1 MDSVIFLILRRMR
14 LPLLVISVVY
24 AVATLGLTLIPGLDD
39 EGNLWYMNFFHAF
52 YFVTF
57 MGTTIGFGEIPYP
70 FSDAQRMWALIFI
83 YITVATW
90 IYTIGA
96 ILHLLQDET
105 LKRAITAH
113 QFKSNIKKMR
123 EPFYL
128 ICGYGDTGEKLVDS
142 LAKRMIQAVVIEI
155 KQDRIDCLVLGSHA
169 LYLPRLC
176 ADAADPENLIMG
188 GVEHPMCAGVVAL
201 TNDNSV
207 NLHIAI
213 TAKVLHPGVKVIC
226 RSDSHEVQANMASFG
241 TDYIIN
247 PFDTFAENLATALHA
262 PHQHQLKHW
271 LRSEAGDAPSKRID
285 VVQGMWV
292 LCGFGRFGKPIY
304 NQLTE
309 YGMDVRVIEPYPD
322 KQSAPADTVV
332 GLGTEAVTLEEANIK
347 DAVGVVA
354 GTSDDSNN
362 LSIIVTARELNPDL
376 FTVVRHTDSSNHP
389 LFENSNADM
398 VMAPSEVVARK
409 IKTLLINPR
418 VDDFLSLAHAHS
430 DDWAAGL
437 LRTLEEISP
446 GRIPELWEVVIDDV
460 NAHAVRDALLHEQA
474 IKIHH
479 LLCDHRDRSR
489 TISAVALLHEN
500 SVGSFCLPVPDGIL
514 HVGDRLLFA
523 GTRLSRSRMMWT
535 LQNKVA
541 LEYIT
546 TGEVKPQTIVGKWLF
561 ANS

>member
-1 MDSVIFLILRRMR
+1 MDTVIFLILRRMR
-14 LPLLVISVVY
+14 VPLLVISVVY

-113 QFKSNIKKMR
+113 QFKSSVRKMR

-155 KQDRIDCLVLGSHA
+155 KQDRIDCLILGSHA

-176 ADAADPENLIMG
+176 ANAADPENLILG
-188 GVEHPMCAGVVAL
+188 GIEHPMCAGVVAL

-213 TAKVLHPGVKVIC
+213 TAKVLHPEVKVIC
-226 RSDSHEVQANMASFG
+226 RSDSHEVQANMESFG

-262 PHQHQLKHW
+262 PHQHQLNHW
-271 LRSEAGDAPSKRID
+271 LRSESGEMPSKRID
-285 VVQGMWV
+285 VVQGLWV

-304 NQLTE
+304 NQLVD
-309 YGMDVRVIEPYPD
+309 YGMDVRVIEPFPE
-322 KQSAPADTVV
+322 KQGAPEDTVA
-332 GLGTEAVTLEEANIK
+332 GLGTEAITLEEARIK

-362 LSIIVTARELNPDL
+362 LSIIVTAKELNSDL
-376 FTVVRHTDSSNHP
+376 FTVVRHTDSSNFP
-389 LFENSNADM
+389 LFQNSNADM

-418 VDDFLSLAHAHS
+418 VDDFLSLAHAHG

-437 LRTLEEISP
+437 LATLQKISP
-446 GRIPELWEVVIDDV
+446 GRIPELWEVFIDDE
-460 NAHAVRDALLHEQA
+460 NAHAVQDALLDEQA
-474 IKIHH
+474 IRIHH
-479 LLCDHRDRSR
+479 LLCDHTDRHRS
-489 TISAVALLHEN
+489 ISAVALLHEN
-500 SVGSFCLPVPDGIL
+500 SIGSFCLPVPDGLL
-514 HVGDRLLFA
+514 HLGDRVLFA
-523 GTRLSRSRMMWT
+523 GTRSSRSRMMWT

-541 LEYIT
+541 LEYVT

-561 ANS
+561 AN